1 MNDHGRSDNA
11 TGAVSEIGYV
21 SMRTRDL
28 SASLS
33 NAVEVFGL
41 VETESDGA
49 KAFVTAQDKHH
60 ELVYTKADEDALD
73 HIGLVVPNGAELE
86 AIRAK
91 VDEARFAVVSE
102 QPIEDH
108 IEQGFA
114 FVGPEGYT
122 WQIYTEKLDYSMR
135 KRGSLTADR
144 LGHVNIKS
152 GNAPAM
158 RDFLSEIF
166 DFRVSDAIGIDN
178 FFMRCNNDHHG
189 IAIFSSSDLG
199 LHHHAWQAGNIMD
212 LARLGDRL
220 ARRGA
225 RLAWGPVRH
234 GAGDNI
240 AVYYVEPSGAV
251 IEYYCDM
258 ETIRD
263 PDRPARTFDPEDL
276 YWINQW
282 DGQVPA
288 GILDYGVIPIDR

>member
-1 MNDHGRSDNA
+1 MSSHA
-11 TGAVSEIGYV
+11 VGAVSEIGYV

-33 NAVEVFGL
+33 NAVDVFGL
-41 VETESDGA
+41 VETESDGR

-73 HIGLVVPNGAELE
+73 HIGLVVPNDEELD
-86 AIRAK
+86 AVRAK
-91 VDEARFAVVSE
+91 VDRAQYQVVSE
-102 QPIEDH
+102 QPIEDY
-108 IEQGFA
+108 IEKGFA

-122 WQIYTEKLDYSMR
+122 WQIYTEKLGYSLR
-135 KRGSLTADR
+135 KRGTLAPDR

-152 GNAPAM
+152 RDAPAM
-158 RDFLSEIF
+158 RDFLYDVF

-178 FFMRCNNDHHG
+178 FFMRCNTDHHG
-189 IAIFSSSDLG
+189 IAIFSSADLG
-199 LHHHAWQAGNIMD
+199 MHHHAWQAGNIMD

-240 AVYYVEPSGAV
+240 AVYYVEPNGAV

-263 PDRPARTFDPEDL
+263 KDRPARTFDPEDL

-282 DGQVPA
+282 DGMVPP
-288 GILDYGVIPIDR
+288 GVLDYGVTPIRR

>member
-1 MNDHGRSDNA
+1 MA
-11 TGAVSEIGYV
+11 AIGAVSEIGYV

-28 SASLS
+28 SASLT
-33 NAVEVFGL
+33 NAVDVFGL
-41 VETESDGA
+41 LETESNGK
-49 KAFVTAQDKHH
+49 KAFLSAQNKHH
-60 ELVYTKADEDALD
+60 ELVYTQSDEDALD
-73 HIGLVVPNGAELE
+73 HTGLVVPNRDELD

-91 VDEARFAVVSE
+91 VDRGGYQIVSE

-108 IEQGFA
+108 IEEGFA
-114 FVGPEGYT
+114 FVGPEGFT
-122 WQIYTEKLDYSMR
+122 WQVYTEKLNYSMK
-135 KRGSLTADR
+135 KRGSLAPDR
-144 LGHVNIKS
+144 LGHTNIQVQD
-152 GNAPAM
+152 ATAQ
-158 RDFLSEIF
+158 RDFLHEVF
-166 DFRVSDAIGIDN
+166 DFVVSDQIGDLN

-189 IAIFSSSDLG
+189 IAIFTADRAAM
-199 LHHHAWQAGNIMD
+199 HHHAWQAGNIMD

-240 AVYYVEPSGAV
+240 AVYYVEPNGAV

-263 PDRPARTFDPEDL
+263 KGRPARSFDPDDL

-282 DGQVPA
+282 DGQVPP
-288 GILDYGVIPIDR
+288 GVLDYGVPPVVR

>member
-1 MNDHGRSDNA
+1 MTA

-28 SASLS
+28 AASIE
-33 NAVEVFGL
+33 NAVDVFGL
-41 VETESDGA
+41 HETTSNA
-49 KAFVTAQDKHH
+49 RKAFFTAQNKHH
-60 ELVYTKADEDALD
+60 ELVYTQADEDALD
-73 HIGLVVPNGAELE
+73 HIGLVAASGADLE

-91 VDEARFAVVSE
+91 VDRGGYKIVSE
-102 QPIEDH
+102 QPIEDAVDR
-108 IEQGFA
+108 GFA

-122 WQIYTEKLDYSMR
+122 WQVYTETLEHSMI
-135 KRGSLTADR
+135 KRGSSAPDR
-144 LGHVNIKS
+144 LGHVNIQARDS
-152 GNAPAM
+152 AAQ
-158 RDFLSEIF
+158 RDFLQEVF
-166 DFRVSDAIGIDN
+166 DFVVSDKIGNDH

-189 IAIFSSSDLG
+189 VAIFKAARTAI
-199 LHHHAWQAGNIMD
+199 HHHAWQAGSIMD

-220 ARRGA
+220 ARRGS

-240 AVYYVEPSGAV
+240 AVYYIEPNGAV

-263 PDRPARTFDPEDL
+263 RNRPVREFDPDDV

-282 DGQVPA
+282 DGQIPP
-288 GILDYGVIPIDR
+288 GILDRGIKPVAR

>member
-1 MNDHGRSDNA
+1 MTVFGS
-11 TGAVSEIGYV
+11 VSEIGYV
-21 SMRTRDL
+21 SMRTTDL
-28 SASLS
+28 SASLK
-33 NAVEVFGL
+33 NAVDIFGL
-41 VETESDGA
+41 VETESTSK
-49 KAFVTAQDKHH
+49 KAFVTAQNKHH
-60 ELVYTKADEDALD
+60 EAVYTQADENGID
-73 HIGLVVPNGAELE
+73 HIGLVVPNDDELA
-86 AIRAK
+86 AIREK
-91 VDEARFAVVSE
+91 VTRGGYKVVSE
-102 QPIEDH
+102 HPIEDH
-108 IEQGFA
+108 IEKGFA

-122 WQIYTEKLDYSMR
+122 WQIYTEKLPYSML
-135 KRGSLTADR
+135 KRGTLAPDR

-152 GNAPAM
+152 RNAPAM
-158 RDFLSEIF
+158 RDFLRQMF
-166 DFRVSDAIGIDN
+166 NFRVSDAIGIDN

-189 IAIFSSSDLG
+189 IAIFSSNDLG

-220 ARRGA
+220 ARLNM

-240 AVYYVEPSGAV
+240 AVYFIEPHGSV

-263 PDRPARTFDPEDL
+263 IDRPERTFDPEDL

-288 GILDYGVIPIDR
+288 GILDYGITPVSR

>member
-1 MNDHGRSDNA
+1 M
-11 TGAVSEIGYV
+11 TTIGAVSEIGYV
-21 SMRTRDL
+21 SMLTRDL
-28 SASLS
+28 TASVR
-33 NAVEVFGL
+33 NAVDVFGL
-41 VETESDGA
+41 HETDSDGR
-49 KAFVTAQDKHH
+49 KAFLTAQDKHH
-60 ELVYTKADEDALD
+60 ELVYTQGDIDALD
-73 HIGLVVPNGAELE
+73 HVGLVVENDLELD

-91 VDEARFAVVSE
+91 VDRGGYRIVSE

-108 IEQGFA
+108 IEQGFG

-135 KRGSLTADR
+135 KRGTLAADR

-152 GNAPAM
+152 RDAVGM
-158 RDFLSEIF
+158 RDFFRDVF
-166 DFRVSDAIGIDN
+166 DFRVTDAIGIDN
-178 FFMRCNNDHHG
+178 FFMRCNDDHHG
-189 IAIFSSSDLG
+189 VAIFSSADLG

-220 ARRGA
+220 ARRGS

-240 AVYYVEPSGAV
+240 AVYYVEPNGAV

-263 PDRPARTFDPEDL
+263 RDRPARHWDPEDL

-288 GILDYGVIPIDR
+288 GILDYGVTPVAR

>member
-1 MNDHGRSDNA
+1 MTA
-11 TGAVSEIGYV
+11 IGAVSEIGYV
-21 SMRTRDL
+21 SMLTRDL
-28 SASLS
+28 SASVR
-33 NAVEVFGL
+33 NAVDMFGL
-41 VETESDGA
+41 HETEATGR
-49 KAFVTAQDKHH
+49 KAFITAQNRHH
-60 ELVYTKADEDALD
+60 ELVYRQADVDALD
-73 HIGLVVPNGAELE
+73 HVGLGVDNLAELE

-91 VDEARFAVVSE
+91 VDRGGYKIVSE
-102 QPIEDH
+102 QPIEDY

-122 WQIYTEKLDYSMR
+122 WQIYVNDKSRDYTML
-135 KRGSLTADR
+135 KRGSLAADR

-152 GNAPAM
+152 RDAVAM
-158 RDFLSEIF
+158 RDFFAKVF

-189 IAIFSSSDLG
+189 VAIFSSTELG
-199 LHHHAWQAGNIMD
+199 LHHHAWQAGSIMD

-220 ARRGA
+220 ARQGA

-240 AVYYVEPSGAV
+240 AVYYVEPNGAV

-263 PDRPARTFDPEDL
+263 KDRPVRTFDPEDL

-288 GILDYGVIPIDR
+288 GILDYGIAPVER